1 MTTLQN
7 DIRNVSRA
15 LLELNRRLVAIAAR
29 IERQGLA
36 ASDTRRGGRMRGAVV
51 RRDTVLES
59 VYAAIRRSR
68 SGASIAQLKHR
79 TRLEDRQLS
88 NALYKLTRKG
98 IVHARSRG
106 VYVRS

>member
-29 IERQGLA
+29 IERQGLVA
-36 ASDTRRGGRMRGAVV
+36 ADARRGGRMRNAAV

-68 SGASIAQLKHR
+68 NGASIAQLKHR

-98 IVHARSRG
+98 IIHARSRG
-106 VYVRS
+106 VYVKS